1 MMRQTVIAAWALVA
15 VLFIMMTVGA
25 HLPAREPPLPPGVRI
40 PTASQ
45 LAPPDPACMDGPV
58 FVAESA
64 C

>member
-1 MMRQTVIAAWALVA
+1 MRQTLIAAWALVA
-15 VLFIMMTVGA
+15 VLFVVMTFAA

-40 PTASQ
+40 PTASG
-45 LAPPDPACMDGPV
+45 LAPADPACAGGPQ